1 MFTEIITITP
11 EMAKEWLASNIKN
24 NRPIKRAKEYAED
37 MKAGKWRLTH
47 QGIAFNEEGTLIDG
61 QNRLT
66 AIVMANIPVTMSV
79 AFDCPADSFE
89 VLDIGRPRSLGDY
102 LKTQNYKNY
111 NTLGG
116 LVKRIQAYEKGYNSL
131 LSVNGA
137 GHGLSAETRLNQ
149 IEFFEANKEKLIECN
164 LYGNMVY
171 QKSTARLMSPGDIGL
186 LYWVFDMTPEA
197 NEFIIRISTGINL
210 QPDTS
215 AFCMR
220 KILEE
225 VKNQIKY
232 HTSSELVG
240 YWKLAWAKRN
250 VPTKILQLKKV

>member
-66 AIVMANIPVTMSV
+66 AIVMAGIPITMSV
-79 AFDCPADSFE
+79 VFDCPVDSFE

-116 LVKRIQAYEKGYNSL
+116 LVKRIQAYEKGYSAL
-131 LSVNGA
+131 LNVHNGSS
-137 GHGLSAETRLNQ
+137 GVSNETRLTQ
-149 IEFFEANKEKLIECN
+149 IEFFEANKENIIECN
-164 LYGNMVY
+164 TYGNMVY
-171 QKSTARLMSPGDIGL
+171 QKSPARLMSPGDIAL
-186 LYWVFDMTPEA
+186 LYWVFGMTPEA
-197 NEFIIRISTGINL
+197 NEFIVRISTGINL
-210 QPDTS
+210 QPETS

-225 VKNQIKY
+225 VKNKIKY
-232 HTSSELVG
+232 HTSAELVG

-250 VPTKILQLKKV
+250 VPTKILQLKKA